1 MVQGGVTEETL
12 DVLISNATGVDHRKD
27 SGISIN
33 SWSQDINDSKYIN
46 DHTSNP
52 HFSLVGHKGKTSASN
67 ADSGIAGYQNG
78 QSQTHLRVPTL
89 QRQASYGMSSGA
101 DENGFDD
108 DEDYDEGTHN
118 HVVPGA
124 NYYPTTNDKRTLYFH
139 GLSDRTTY
147 RDLLSVIKGGKLLS
161 ITLRPERTATVTFL
175 EGASDFLA
183 WVKRND
189 LYLNAKRVCSW
200 IMNRGDTS

>member
-1 MVQGGVTEETL
+1 MVLGGVTEETL

-33 SWSQDINDSKYIN
+33 SWSQDINDSKYKN

-52 HFSLVGHKGKTSASN
+52 HLSLVGPNGKPSASN
-67 ADSGIAGYQNG
+67 ADSGIAHYQNG

-89 QRQASYGMSSGA
+89 QRQVSYGMSSGA
-101 DENGFDD
+101 DENGFDY

-124 NYYPTTNDKRTLYFH
+124 NYLSTTNEKRTLYFH

-161 ITLRPERTATVTFL
+161 INLRPERTATVTFL

-189 LYLNAKRVCSW
+189 LYLNSKRACFW
-200 IMNRGDTS
+200 TLNRRDTS